1 MAEIKILIEGY
12 AKKIDNGWLAS
23 SSVTLVKS
31 NNKNIIADP
40 GCNRPGLL
48 RELAKHDLRPADID
62 FVLLT
67 HNHTDH
73 ALLAGIFENARVLNE
88 SEIYD
93 NDKQVEHNGRIPGTD
108 LEIIQTPGHSHGH
121 CSLVVKANEGVYSI
135 AGDVFWWLDDEE
147 QKTDSESL
155 IKHEDPFTK
164 DKEALINSRE
174 TLLKLADY
182 IIPGHGKMFK
192 VERG

>member
-1 MAEIKILIEGY
+1 MAEVKVLIEGY
-12 AKKIDNGWLAS
+12 AKRIANGWLAS
-23 SSVTLVKS
+23 SAVTLVRS
-31 NNKNIIADP
+31 NNKNIIIDP

-93 NDKQVEHNGRIPGTD
+93 NDRQVEHHGRIPGTD

-121 CSLVVKANEGVYSI
+121 CSLIARTNKGVYAV
-135 AGDVFWWLDDEE
+135 AGDVFWWLDG
-147 QKTDSESL
+147 QKQKIDKESL
-155 IKHEDPFTK
+155 IGHEDPYVK
-164 DKEALINSRE
+164 DKKDIAESRR

-192 VERG
+192 VEK